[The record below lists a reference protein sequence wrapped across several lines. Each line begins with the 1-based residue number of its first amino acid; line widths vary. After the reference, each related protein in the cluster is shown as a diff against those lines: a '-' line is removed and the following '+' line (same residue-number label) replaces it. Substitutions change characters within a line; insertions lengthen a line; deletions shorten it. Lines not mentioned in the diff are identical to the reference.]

1 MQWINTELGNTKEGN
16 NKLTQEQKNKLGQ
29 ALKFVNKKLGNTKN
43 KKSALTYLQRY
54 KDTFDQEMKKKQQEL
69 DDIEN
74 TKKQEHNKSMRPK
87 KNNIHTVTSDND
99 GIVPSNKIHR

>member
-1 MQWINTELGNTKEGN
+1 MAAIDWIRISCGWIIDGLLCVFLNKKSGNTK
-16 NKLTQEQKNKLGQ
+16 
-29 ALKFVNKKLGNTKN
+29 TKN
-43 KKSALTYLQRY
+43 GALTYLQRY

-99 GIVPSNKIHR
+99 GIIVSNKIHR

>member
-1 MQWINTELGNTKEGN
+1 
-16 NKLTQEQKNKLGQ
+16 
-29 ALKFVNKKLGNTKN
+29 
-43 KKSALTYLQRY
+43 
-54 KDTFDQEMKKKQQEL
+54 MKKKQQEL

-99 GIVPSNKIHR
+99 GMPASNKIHLQVLF

>member
-1 MQWINTELGNTKEGN
+1 MGKALSVFNKKSGNTK
-16 NKLTQEQKNKLGQ
+16 T
-29 ALKFVNKKLGNTKN
+29 KKG
-43 KKSALTYLQRY
+43 ALTYLQSY

-87 KNNIHTVTSDND
+87 KNDNIHTVTSDND
-99 GIVPSNKIHR
+99 GIVVSNKIHR

>member
-1 MQWINTELGNTKEGN
+1 M
-16 NKLTQEQKNKLGQ
+16 
-29 ALKFVNKKLGNTKN
+29 
-43 KKSALTYLQRY
+43 TYLQRY
-54 KDTFDQEMKKKQQEL
+54 KDTFDNEMKKKQQEL

-99 GIVPSNKIHR
+99 GMTPARLTPLR

>member
-1 MQWINTELGNTKEGN
+1 
-16 NKLTQEQKNKLGQ
+16 
-29 ALKFVNKKLGNTKN
+29 
-43 KKSALTYLQRY
+43 
-54 KDTFDQEMKKKQQEL
+54 MKKKQQEL

-99 GIVPSNKIHR
+99 GMMTASNKIHL